1 MPKQKRILNL
11 GQDFDIPEAD
21 WPVPTNRV
29 AATMRGQQMLPPEDE
44 KLVRTTAEIVRRLR
58 EKGYDVD
65 AGRHERDAIITDA
78 VHHTD
83 ARTVGGERVCLQA
96 LKQLGFAA
104 LLRSMGMPE
113 KDIRMALV
121 VGRMMAPGSE
131 AHTQRWMKDASAI
144 LELVDLEV
152 PCESTLY
159 RAGDRLYALR
169 DAARAI

>member
-1 MPKQKRILNL
+1 MC
-11 GQDFDIPEAD
+11 
-21 WPVPTNRV
+21 
-29 AATMRGQQMLPPEDE
+29 
-44 KLVRTTAEIVRRLR
+44 
-58 EKGYDVD
+58 
-65 AGRHERDAIITDA
+65 
-78 VHHTD
+78 
-83 ARTVGGERVCLQA
+83 ARVGGERACLQA

-113 KDIRMALV
+113 KDIRMVLV

-131 AHTQRWMKDASAI
+131 ARTQRWMKDASAI